1 MKAGGTHELLKVAF
15 DASPLKS
22 RYNHHGIQVYTR
34 NLLDAFRRTTQP
46 RDIEIRPFLPPDA
59 ESISTK
65 FAEGPG
71 FHLRRSSLMRF
82 NRLWRYGGATAAAFV
97 DGADIM
103 LNPNSA
109 SLPITLL
116 LPTVTVIHDLT
127 PMVMPCFPRRIA
139 LLLRFLLMR
148 SAKSSAAIITV
159 SENSRQDIVRICG
172 VPESKVHVI
181 HEGYDR
187 ALFNCAPPE
196 PDLIQQ
202 LRLPLGVTRP
212 YILHHGAIQPRKNL
226 PRLIAAYRRVLDRNP
241 QLDIDL
247 VLAGP
252 LAWQHEETVNAAK
265 ADNTDR
271 GKNDRGK
278 VILTGAL
285 SDHDLSL
292 LVRGAS
298 LEVIPSLYEGFCL
311 PMVEAMACGIPTI
324 TANNSCLPEISGGVL
339 RYFDPYSVEDIAAC
353 MEEVLLSHD
362 LQAELA
368 RRGRE
373 RAQKFSWDLC
383 AEETLGVLEQVARRC
398 EVDSRA
404 AGVAL

>member
-1 MKAGGTHELLKVAF
+1 MNAGGTHELLKVAF
-15 DASPLKS
+15 DASALKP

-34 NLLDAFRRTTQP
+34 NLLVALGRVAQP
-46 RDIEIRPFLPPDA
+46 QCNEIRPFLPSDA
-59 ESISTK
+59 ESISSK

-82 NRLWRYGGATAAAFV
+82 DRLWRYGGATAAAFL
-97 DGADIM
+97 DGADMM
-103 LNPNSA
+103 LNPNGA
-109 SLPITLL
+109 SFPITTL

-159 SENSRQDIVRICG
+159 SENSRRDIVRICG
-172 VPESKVHVI
+172 VPESKVHVVY
-181 HEGYDR
+181 EGYDR

-202 LRLPLGVTRP
+202 LCLRLGVTKP

-226 PRLIAAYRRVLDRNP
+226 PRLIAAYRRVLARNP
-241 QLDIDL
+241 RLDVDL

-252 LAWQHEETVNAAK
+252 LAWQHEETVNAAN
-265 ADNTDR
+265 ADN
-271 GKNDRGK
+271 NDRSK

-285 SDHDLSL
+285 SDPDLSL

-311 PMVEAMACGIPTI
+311 PMVEAMASSVPTI
-324 TANNSCLPEISGGVL
+324 SSNNSCLPEISGGAL
-339 RYFDPYSVEDIAAC
+339 HYFDPCSVEDIAVC

-368 RRGRE
+368 RRGLE

-398 EVDSRA
+398 EVHSRA

>member
-82 NRLWRYGGATAAAFV
+82 NRLWRYGGATAAAFL
-97 DGADIM
+97 DGADMM
-103 LNPNSA
+103 LNPNGA
-109 SLPITLL
+109 SLPISTL

-139 LLLRFLLMR
+139 SLLRFLLMR

-159 SENSRQDIVRICG
+159 SENSRRDIVRICG
-172 VPESKVHVI
+172 VPESKVHVVY
-181 HEGYDR
+181 EGYDR

-202 LRLPLGVTRP
+202 LRLRLGVSRP

-226 PRLIAAYRRVLDRNP
+226 PRLIAAYRRMLARNP
-241 QLDIDL
+241 HLDFAL

-271 GKNDRGK
+271 GKNARGK

-285 SDHDLSL
+285 SDPDLSL

-298 LEVIPSLYEGFCL
+298 LEVIPSLYEGFSL
-311 PMVEAMACGIPTI
+311 PMVEAMACGLPTI
-324 TANNSCLPEISGGVL
+324 TANSSCLPEISGGVL
-339 RYFDPYSVEDIAAC
+339 RYFDPCSIEDIAAC

-383 AEETLGVLEQVARRC
+383 AEETLGVLEQVARRR
-398 EVDSRA
+398 EVHSRA